1 MIWPH
6 HVKHLFEHRKTEGVI
21 LHWNSSLSDELNWC
35 LFLRWWLDH
44 VWLIIK
50 NCDVF
55 TQRKNA
61 FSNSRKKNF
70 RSSKFAHAKYQRY
83 ESTYGNKNRQ
93 HGGGVVVFIWIF
105 GSGSTWVTI
114 FTRSFFDLI
123 CYSFFF
129 CFYWQGWQL
138 GPIWNISWYINGA

>member
-55 TQRKNA
+55 TQQKNA
-61 FSNSRKKNF
+61 FSNSRKKTFVLQSLHMQNTSGMKAPMATKIGNMAEG
-70 RSSKFAHAKYQRY
+70 SSF
-83 ESTYGNKNRQ
+83 SYG
-93 HGGGVVVFIWIF
+93 
-105 GSGSTWVTI
+105 S
-114 FTRSFFDLI
+114 LA
-123 CYSFFF
+123 
-129 CFYWQGWQL
+129 L
-138 GPIWNISWYINGA
+138 GPLGLRFLPGVSLTWSATASSSVSIGKGGNWGQSGTFHDT

>member
-61 FSNSRKKNF
+61 FSNSRKKTFVLQSLHMQNTSGMKAPMATKIGNMAEG
-70 RSSKFAHAKYQRY
+70 SSF
-83 ESTYGNKNRQ
+83 SYG
-93 HGGGVVVFIWIF
+93 
-105 GSGSTWVTI
+105 S
-114 FTRSFFDLI
+114 LA
-123 CYSFFF
+123 
-129 CFYWQGWQL
+129 L
-138 GPIWNISWYINGA
+138 GPLGLRFLPGVSLTWSATASSSVSIGKGGNWGQSGTFHDT

>member
-44 VWLIIK
+44 VWLIIIK

-55 TQRKNA
+55 TQQKNA
-61 FSNSRKKNF
+61 FSNSRKKTFVLQSLHMQNTSGMKAPMATKIGNMAEG
-70 RSSKFAHAKYQRY
+70 SSF
-83 ESTYGNKNRQ
+83 SYG
-93 HGGGVVVFIWIF
+93 
-105 GSGSTWVTI
+105 S
-114 FTRSFFDLI
+114 LA
-123 CYSFFF
+123 
-129 CFYWQGWQL
+129 L
-138 GPIWNISWYINGA
+138 GPLGLRFLPGVSLTWSATASSSVSIGKGGNWGQSGTFHDT